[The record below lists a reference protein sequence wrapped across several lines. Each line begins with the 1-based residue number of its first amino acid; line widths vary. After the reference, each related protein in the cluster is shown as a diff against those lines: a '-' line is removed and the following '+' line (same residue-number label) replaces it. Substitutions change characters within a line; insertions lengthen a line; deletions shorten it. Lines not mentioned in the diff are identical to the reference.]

1 MFFSFL
7 TILISCSFVDETIN
21 SLINKES
28 NEQLELEQ
36 SELEQ
41 SELEQSEQNQK
52 SPPSNTTTNVKS
64 ETQQNN
70 DVDVLQDK
78 QPDYL
83 FPSGEIDCQKS
94 CSNYLTRRGDY
105 PNFIKNHFD
114 NLGNKAMN
122 ECYQSAI
129 SQGKSVTDLN
139 CKEKAIQACV
149 KNCEGSKPMEWRTRS
164 RSDLQ

>member
-1 MFFSFL
+1 MNFMLLSFL
-7 TILISCSFVDETIN
+7 SILLSCSFVNEAID
-21 SLINKES
+21 SLTTKES
-28 NEQLELEQ
+28 NDQLELVQPETEQLE
-36 SELEQ
+36 SEKDA
-41 SELEQSEQNQK
+41 NN
-52 SPPSNTTTNVKS
+52 PTSNTTSNI
-64 ETQQNN
+64 ETDKQQNN
-70 DVDVLQDK
+70 DVDELSNK

-83 FPSGEIDCQKS
+83 FPSGEIDCQTS
-94 CSNYLTRRGDY
+94 CSNYLTRQGGY
-105 PNFIKNHFD
+105 PDFIKNHFD

-139 CKEKAIQACV
+139 CKEKAIQACI

>member
-1 MFFSFL
+1 MLFMYLSFL
-7 TILISCSFVDETIN
+7 SILLSCSFVNEAID
-21 SLINKES
+21 SLTAKEP
-28 NEQLELEQ
+28 NEQLEPVQ
-36 SELEQ
+36 SEVEELEQ
-41 SELEQSEQNQK
+41 NQDEGTSSK
-52 SPPSNTTTNVKS
+52 PESNPDS
-64 ETQQNN
+64 ETKQTN
-70 DVDVLQDK
+70 DVDVLLDE

-83 FPSGEIDCQKS
+83 FPSGEIDCQTS
-94 CSNYLTRRGDY
+94 CSNYLTRKGGY
-105 PNFIKNHFD
+105 PDFIKNHFD

-139 CKEKAIQACV
+139 CKVKAIQACV

>member
-1 MFFSFL
+1 MK
-7 TILISCSFVDETIN
+7 ETESEKN
-21 SLINKES
+21 TKNPES
-28 NEQLELEQ
+28 N
-36 SELEQ
+36 
-41 SELEQSEQNQK
+41 
-52 SPPSNTTTNVKS
+52 PDS
-64 ETQQNN
+64 ETTQTN
-70 DVDVLQDK
+70 DVDVLLDQ

-83 FPSGEIDCQKS
+83 FPSGEIDCQTS
-94 CSNYLTRRGDY
+94 CSNYLTRRGGY
-105 PNFIKNHFD
+105 PDFIKNHFD